1 MMASTDG
8 SSASPEPER
17 AEGRA
22 ALAVEVLRI
31 GLGLVWAMNLV
42 FIVDPANQFFPTFS
56 STASSYAPTTLGG
69 PGLAQFVAAHGA
81 VFSVLIAVATAYL
94 AFAFLTGTTTRW
106 ACVVGFFLSGF
117 FLVTQWGSTF
127 YFPGGTDVGPHP
139 PTCCWPWDSSWPP
152 RDGPGP
158 WTRTSFGTLGPGPV
172 PSWPGCSTSV
182 VPDLDPEDGGDS
194 PPPREFP
201 SGCARGSRVT
211 VRGWGPGI
219 GSAGETPPPTL
230 FRWHAG
236 RGHRGGRAATARV
249 AHGRATAPRV
259 NPKSPCP
266 LNGTRPRR

>member
-31 GLGLVWAMNLV
+31 GLGLVWAMNLI

-139 PTCCWPWDSSWPP
+139 LYMLLAVGLFLAPAGRSWA
-152 RDGPGP
+152 
-158 WTRTSFGTLGPGPV
+158 
-172 PSWPGCSTSV
+172 
-182 VPDLDPEDGGDS
+182 LDPYLL
-194 PPPREFP
+194 RHL
-201 SGCARGSRVT
+201 R
-211 VRGWGPGI
+211 
-219 GSAGETPPPTL
+219 
-230 FRWHAG
+230 
-236 RGHRGGRAATARV
+236 
-249 AHGRATAPRV
+249 
-259 NPKSPCP
+259 
-266 LNGTRPRR
+266 TRPGSLLARMFHLGRPRSRP